1 MFVDNKGIFGIDK
14 YKRVFACEAVIEED
28 YDAIK
33 DVLWDSHDRSNS
45 SSTQA
50 NLHWAKHPY
59 DNLIHGG
66 SFTPLFYIEGI
77 DESTNDLF

>member
-1 MFVDNKGIFGIDK
+1 MFDNNKRIFRIDNMNEPL
-14 YKRVFACEAVIEED
+14 ACKVVIEED
-28 YDAIK
+28 YDAVK
-33 DVLWDSHDRSNS
+33 DALWDCRDRFNS

-66 SFTPLFYIEGI
+66 FTPLFFIEGI